1 MVWLSVSFSGSVK
14 IPWPLIC
21 GALLLRF
28 NEPHSALDII
38 IFSGWSGSEPAKDD
52 GLWRAQHLP
61 DHGLEKP
68 RPVSN
73 GGHSLVHQRM
83 HLNEVECVV
92 GELIRY
98 LVPLH
103 GWRAS
108 TVARPVSGLGRG

>member
-1 MVWLSVSFSGSVK
+1 MSRT
-14 IPWPLIC
+14 
-21 GALLLRF
+21 LR
-28 NEPHSALDII
+28 PALDII
-38 IFSGWSGSEPAKDD
+38 IFWGWSGSEPAED
-52 GLWRAQHLP
+52 GGPQRGQHLP

-68 RPVSN
+68 GPVSN

-83 HLNEVECVV
+83 HLNEVEGVV

-108 TVARPVSGLGRG
+108 AVARPVSGLGQGESKRG